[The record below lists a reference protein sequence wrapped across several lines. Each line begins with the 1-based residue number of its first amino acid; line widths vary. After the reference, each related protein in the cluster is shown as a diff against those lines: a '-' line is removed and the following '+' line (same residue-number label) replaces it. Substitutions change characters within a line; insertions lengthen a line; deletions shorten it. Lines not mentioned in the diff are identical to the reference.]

1 MSQSD
6 PGSSSEESLCID
18 LRNPYLAALLAWLCP
33 GAGHLYQ
40 RRYGKGVLFL
50 VCILSTYF
58 FGFAIGGGHVVY
70 ASWVKNDRRWQ
81 YACQVG
87 VGLPALPAIVQNR
100 LERNK
105 EKDPIANGIMAPPH
119 ATEDAHG
126 RLEIDGKRMDQLALW
141 HAEYGTMF
149 ELGTLYTMVAGL
161 LNIVVIFD
169 AYAGPVILNYPTAKS
184 PGPPEETEEKED

>member
-1 MSQSD
+1 MSYSS
-6 PGSSSEESLCID
+6 PSSSSEDSICID

-40 RRYGKGVLFL
+40 QRYGKGVLFM

-70 ASWVKNDRRWQ
+70 ASWVKNDKRWQ

-87 VGLPALPAIVQNR
+87 VGLSALPAIIQNK
-100 LERNK
+100 LERNPEK
-105 EKDPIANGIMAPPH
+105 EPLANGIMAPPSRI
-119 ATEDAHG
+119 DA
-126 RLEIDGKRMDQLALW
+126 KKMDELSLW
-141 HAEYGTMF
+141 HAQYGAMF
-149 ELGTLYTMVAGL
+149 EIGTLYTMIAGL

-169 AYAGPVILNYPTAKS
+169 AYAGPVILNYPVS
-184 PGPPEETEEKED
+184 GSRGPPGKSNKRT

>member
-1 MSQSD
+1 MSYSS
-6 PGSSSEESLCID
+6 PSSSSEDSICID

-40 RRYGKGVLFL
+40 RRYGKGVLFM
-50 VCILSTYF
+50 VCILCTYF

-87 VGLPALPAIVQNR
+87 VGLPALPAIIQNR
-100 LERNK
+100 LERNPEK
-105 EKDPIANGIMAPPH
+105 EPLANGIMAPPSRI
-119 ATEDAHG
+119 DAKK
-126 RLEIDGKRMDQLALW
+126 IDQLALW
-141 HAEYGTMF
+141 HAQYGAMF
-149 ELGTLYTMVAGL
+149 EIGTLYTMVAGL

-169 AYAGPVILNYPTAKS
+169 AYAGPVILNYPVS
-184 PGPPEETEEKED
+184 GSRGPPGKSGEKT